1 MYRLE
6 DVLNQA
12 IQHSPLSTCEDRNE
26 IFVIESGVKISKDK
40 NTGDIILYDVTLAR
54 DYYTKLTNDQLYI
67 FKVKGWIG
75 GITSFSMSKQKK
87 RLQVIEEKIKLL
99 INQKNFSQRKYDE
112 LKASRLRCMKQLTKL
127 INLNSIK

>member
-1 MYRLE
+1 
-6 DVLNQA
+6 
-12 IQHSPLSTCEDRNE
+12 
-26 IFVIESGVKISKDK
+26 
-40 NTGDIILYDVTLAR
+40 
-54 DYYTKLTNDQLYI
+54 
-67 FKVKGWIG
+67 
-75 GITSFSMSKQKK
+75 MSKQKK